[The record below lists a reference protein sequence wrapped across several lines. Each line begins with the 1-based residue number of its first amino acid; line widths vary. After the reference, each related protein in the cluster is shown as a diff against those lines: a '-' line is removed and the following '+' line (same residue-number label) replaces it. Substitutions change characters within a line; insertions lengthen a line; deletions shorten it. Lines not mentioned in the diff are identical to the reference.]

1 MNYFCIRKCSSSIR
15 THSTQSKPPHVL
27 FISSSINQR
36 VFISFAV
43 YGCLNLGLDFLS
55 IQVVF
60 KFDRAISVWFVL
72 LIQEIDMICFEILPR
87 NRISDLFIELE
98 IFNHTQFP
106 EIIHS
111 ISQNN
116 FEVNKNYICI
126 IIRRQSEV
134 CNVSYEYLRSK
145 FIRLIKKIRM
155 EVCLSRETVFQYIKN
170 NT

>member
-1 MNYFCIRKCSSSIR
+1 
-15 THSTQSKPPHVL
+15 
-27 FISSSINQR
+27 
-36 VFISFAV
+36 
-43 YGCLNLGLDFLS
+43 
-55 IQVVF
+55 
-60 KFDRAISVWFVL
+60 
-72 LIQEIDMICFEILPR
+72 MICFEILPR

-170 NT
+170 NTQNKRRKRLKYEKKPEAQTKLYQCKKVHIKIQSEEKYLSSFSTNWFKN

>member
-1 MNYFCIRKCSSSIR
+1 
-15 THSTQSKPPHVL
+15 
-27 FISSSINQR
+27 
-36 VFISFAV
+36 
-43 YGCLNLGLDFLS
+43 
-55 IQVVF
+55 
-60 KFDRAISVWFVL
+60 
-72 LIQEIDMICFEILPR
+72 MICFEILPR